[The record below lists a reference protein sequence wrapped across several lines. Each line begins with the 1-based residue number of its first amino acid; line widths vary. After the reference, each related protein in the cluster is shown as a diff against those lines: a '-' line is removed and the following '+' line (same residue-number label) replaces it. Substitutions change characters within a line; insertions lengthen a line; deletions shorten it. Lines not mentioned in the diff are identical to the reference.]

1 MVTNCRGLSGQVGVG
16 PLGSREEIFLPV
28 GGRSEIPPLVEKAR
42 IRGFGSGRG
51 EGRMDWG
58 RRRDGGWKRRD
69 GGEKDWS
76 WDGGMEEEKEG
87 WKDGGK
93 DGWRKGRVAG
103 GEEGME
109 DGKGRIEVG

>member
-1 MVTNCRGLSGQVGVG
+1 MVANCRGLSGQVGVG
-16 PLGSREEIFLPV
+16 PLGSKEETFLPV

-42 IRGFGSGRG
+42 IRGFGSGHG

-69 GGEKDWS
+69 GGEKSWS
-76 WDGGMEEEKEG
+76 WDGGMEEEKE
-87 WKDGGK
+87 
-93 DGWRKGRVAG
+93 GWRKGRVAG

-109 DGKGRIEVG
+109 KDG